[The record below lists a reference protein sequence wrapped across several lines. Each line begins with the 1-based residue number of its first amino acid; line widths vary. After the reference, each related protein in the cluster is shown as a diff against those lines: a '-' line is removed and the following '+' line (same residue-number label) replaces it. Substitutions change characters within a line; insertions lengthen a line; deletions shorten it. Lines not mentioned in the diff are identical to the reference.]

1 MSHFFL
7 TGLTVLTLPKEP
19 PNETRKRVHNTA
31 IRKWEHMLKEW
42 RLRCFKPDVPLLR
55 KLIRL
60 WGIPPAMRADAWS
73 ILAGACEVM
82 VPGLYDELH
91 TKANTHIRQINVDI
105 PRTFGKWA
113 TENKKNALRRVL
125 IAYSNYRPEVGYCQG
140 MNYIVA
146 RILEVLLGNEEVAFW
161 LFERMLDPLQSLFT
175 EKMEGYFMTL
185 RMLEAAIGRY
195 TPQLHHLF
203 KSNNIHISTF
213 VQIYLHSLFAYP
225 SISRRFCHLVWDHY
239 ILELHTAHRFEF
251 LFRLTIT
258 ILRTFEKT
266 IVKLAPVEAVSFLKS
281 GFQANSKLR
290 HNSKL
295 LRSAWKLSIDENSI
309 LFELPRVSHLR
320 LSINQY
326 EYMKKKYRKLSVDS
340 QQVLPVKS
348 QSTPKGTFSL
358 KRYHKNK
365 INERVHGQHPTEVKA
380 GRKKWSPEHS
390 KLLKYELRKDS
401 GESSKQSRCEVKNN
415 SVETKK
421 PAKPERRK
429 GSLTP
434 TPTREATPVIEKPR
448 PLKKSLTPPFT
459 SDGIPEVDKSKPRK
473 GSLTPKPTVEKPKT
487 DPPRDI
493 IPKPRIDVDTK
504 VDRQWDNKSES
515 YSRTVSATECCSSD
529 TTSVN
534 LSTPVPFFSWKFFGF
549 R

>member
-19 PNETRKRVHNTA
+19 PNETRKRVHRTA

-60 WGIPPAMRADAWS
+60 WGIPPAMRADAWP

-82 VPGLYDELH
+82 VPGLYNELH
-91 TKANTHIRQINVDI
+91 TKPNAHIRQINVDI
-105 PRTFGKWA
+105 PRTFGKYV
-113 TENKKNALRRVL
+113 TENKKNALKRVL
-125 IAYSNYRPEVGYCQG
+125 VAYSNYRPEVGYCQG

-161 LFERMLDPLQSLFT
+161 LFERMLNPLQSLFT

-195 TPQLHHLF
+195 TPRLHYLF

-239 ILELHTAHRFEF
+239 ILELHTGKRFEF

-266 IVKLAPVEAVSFLKS
+266 LTKLPPVDAVAFLKS

-290 HNSKL
+290 LYSKL
-295 LRSAWKLSIDENSI
+295 LRSAWKLSIDEKCI

-320 LSINQY
+320 LRINQY
-326 EYMKKKYRKLSVDS
+326 EYMKEKYRKITLDS

-348 QSTPKGTFSL
+348 QSTSNSNFSL
-358 KRYHKNK
+358 KRYHKSE
-365 INERVHGQHPTEVKA
+365 INERELGQYLTKLKA
-380 GRKKWSPEHS
+380 GRQKYSSEHP
-390 KLLKYELRKDS
+390 KLFKSGRRKDNGAFS
-401 GESSKQSRCEVKNN
+401 VRSKCEVKNN
-415 SVETKK
+415 SVETRK

-434 TPTREATPVIEKPR
+434 TPTREATPEIEKPR
-448 PLKKSLTPPFT
+448 SLKNSLTPPIT
-459 SDGIPEVDKSKPRK
+459 SDGIPRVDKNKPRK
-473 GSLTPKPTVEKPKT
+473 GSLTPKPTVEKPKAE
-487 DPPRDI
+487 PPPDI
-493 IPKPRIDVDTK
+493 IPKARVDVDKK
-504 VDRQWDNKSES
+504 VDCQWDNKSES
-515 YSRTVSATECCSSD
+515 YSRKVSATECCSLDSS
-529 TTSVN
+529 SVDF
-534 LSTPVPFFSWKFFGF
+534 SKPASFFSWKFFGF
-549 R
+549 K